1 MPIKITWFLLYS
13 HWFLLIFSAD
23 FPLYF
28 FVKHF
33 QCKVNKA
40 GANPSLVFGF
50 AHFLQRSMTLTLI
63 GPCLISPPSIHQ
75 HITIM
80 LGSIRQN
87 TKGQNS
93 FWSSSFITYMCV
105 CAFMKYAFVW
115 KNETLNAPHYVNTHP
130 DRTLFLMIFFLIVM
144 FLEVSSI
151 WVQFYWKNLTV
162 LFVKKKL

>member
-87 TKGQNS
+87 TKSQNS
-93 FWSSSFITYMCV
+93 FWSSSFITYMC
-105 CAFMKYAFVW
+105 ASASMKYALVW
-115 KNETLNAPHYVNTHP
+115 KNETLNAPHYIKHNQIGHY
-130 DRTLFLMIFFLIVM
+130 FWWFFLIVM
-144 FLEVSSI
+144 LSLDSNRI
-151 WVQFYWKNLTV
+151 NCK
-162 LFVKKKL
+162 

>member
-1 MPIKITWFLLYS
+1 MAQRKSAKTKCISGQIYSYVANCTAILFPIQIKGFYNPINCMPIKIIWFLLFS
-13 HWFLLIFSAD
+13 HRFLLIFSAD

-40 GANPSLVFGF
+40 GANSSLVFGF

-87 TKGQNS
+87 TKGLNS
-93 FWSSSFITYMCV
+93 FWSMQ
-105 CAFMKYAFVW
+105 
-115 KNETLNAPHYVNTHP
+115 
-130 DRTLFLMIFFLIVM
+130 
-144 FLEVSSI
+144 
-151 WVQFYWKNLTV
+151 QFYYLHVCLYFNEICIN
-162 LFVKKKL
+162 